1 MFGKFL
7 PPRSRQYRVYGH
19 EMIPTTPS
27 PESRRRLAPGFTLIE
42 LMIVVVIV
50 AVLAQVA
57 YGAYQSQVRKARRS
71 DAISMLSAVQ
81 QAQERW
87 RANCPTYAASLTNA
101 VPTTVATMCDPS
113 KGLGFSNTTDGGYYT
128 LDFPV
133 TSAPGYT
140 VRANA
145 VIGKSQAADTAG
157 GSSCATLTLVVAN
170 GVDTRSP
177 AACWSK

>member
-1 MFGKFL
+1 
-7 PPRSRQYRVYGH
+7 
-19 EMIPTTPS
+19 MIPTPS
-27 PESRRRLAPGFTLIE
+27 PESRRRHAAGFTLIE

-101 VPTTVATMCDPS
+101 VPTTVALMCNAS
-113 KGLGFSNTTDGGYYT
+113 KGLGLANKTAGGYYALT
-128 LDFPV
+128 LTPDTPIG
-133 TSAPGYT
+133 GYT
-140 VRANA
+140 LSAIA
-145 VIGKSQAADTAG
+145 VAGTSQAADTAG
-157 GSSCATLTLVVAN
+157 GCATLTLVVQN
-170 GVDTRSP
+170 GVDTQSP
-177 AACWSK
+177 AGCWSK